1 MSIGPLASLPAS
13 VAGQPLAQAHGSESE
28 RAALETVAQQH
39 RTAGEKKAEAAAGVG
54 ATDADGEEAHER
66 DADGRRL
73 WEDQLDLSE
82 QGKDEEAQAED
93 STPEQGQRGADPLAT
108 SGGGLDITA

>member
-13 VAGQPLAQAHGSESE
+13 AAGQSLAQIHGSEVE

-39 RTAGEKKAEAAAGVG
+39 RVTGEKKAEAAAGVG
-54 ATDADGEEAHER
+54 TTDAEGEAQER

-73 WEDQLDLSE
+73 WEDQLDLSQQQE
-82 QGKDEEAQAED
+82 DQTDEEESPD
-93 STPEQGQRGADPLAT
+93 EQQRSGDPGGT
-108 SGGGLDITA
+108 TGGGLDITA